1 LFYYQNAL
9 QTPTPNAQFTRH
21 LYSVHAARFQRVRA
35 CSKETPPHG
44 VLGDCME
51 RLHSVAG
58 VLHILNAVGT
68 LLGRHSGVSGALR
81 RTN

>member
-1 LFYYQNAL
+1 M
-9 QTPTPNAQFTRH
+9 QTPTPNAGFTRH

-58 VLHILNAVGT
+58 VLHILNAVGPSRAQWARCGRAACT
-68 LLGRHSGVSGALR
+68 L
-81 RTN
+81 